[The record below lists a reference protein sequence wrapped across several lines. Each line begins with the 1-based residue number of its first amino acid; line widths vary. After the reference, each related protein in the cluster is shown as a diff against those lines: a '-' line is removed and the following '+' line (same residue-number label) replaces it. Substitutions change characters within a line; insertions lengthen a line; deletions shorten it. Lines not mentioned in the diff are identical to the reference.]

1 MVKHSEPILKVVC
14 FVLGSLCLF
23 QLSIVAFRNR
33 PLDHLSI
40 PDLPHLP
47 ASGETQP
54 GGSGTN
60 LVARQGSSPKTT
72 NAAAIPPSAS
82 APTNSISNRLAH
94 AAETNLP
101 SRAASGPGITSPVS
115 SSNLTATATNSSQTP
130 PVAKTGGKLGP
141 GPGPTTKPP
150 DLPPQIQARI
160 DRITQSEI
168 LGTVMRPL
176 PMGLLGIAGNVA
188 FLRAANGQTGMV
200 KEGDQLGGMKLVR
213 IGINRVLIEHEGQT
227 RELTLFSGFG
237 SETLLQK
244 TNETP
249 NETITKSR

>member
-1 MVKHSEPILKVVC
+1 
-14 FVLGSLCLF
+14 
-23 QLSIVAFRNR
+23 
-33 PLDHLSI
+33 
-40 PDLPHLP
+40 
-47 ASGETQP
+47 
-54 GGSGTN
+54 
-60 LVARQGSSPKTT
+60 
-72 NAAAIPPSAS
+72 
-82 APTNSISNRLAH
+82 
-94 AAETNLP
+94 
-101 SRAASGPGITSPVS
+101 
-115 SSNLTATATNSSQTP
+115 
-130 PVAKTGGKLGP
+130 
-141 GPGPTTKPP
+141 
-150 DLPPQIQARI
+150 
-160 DRITQSEI
+160 
-168 LGTVMRPL
+168 MRPL